1 MRIALVS
8 EHADPL
14 AAIGG
19 VDAGGQN
26 VYVAALATALGARG
40 HEVVVHTR
48 RWDPGQP
55 ARVELAP
62 GARVE
67 YVEAGPAAPVP
78 KDELPPYMPEFT
90 ARLAARWE
98 ADPPDVV
105 HAHFWMS
112 GQAALRAAGNVPVVQ
127 TFHALGTVKRRWQGA
142 ADTSPPHRV
151 DTERQIGRS
160 ADAVLATCR
169 DEVNELRAMGVPE
182 RRIVIV
188 PCGVDLGHFRPDGSK
203 GPWPGGTGAPEADGS
218 GPLGA
223 RADGSGSPG
232 TDGAGVPGG
241 PRAGMARVLSIGRL
255 VPRKGVDT
263 LVQAMRLLPRAELVI
278 AGGRVDDEEA
288 VRLRELADGYGL
300 AGRVRVVGSVPR
312 DEVPALMRAADALVT
327 VPWYEPF
334 GMVPVEAMACG
345 VPVIASAVGGHLD
358 TVAGCGLLVPPRRPR
373 ALARALK
380 DVLADPGRRRAMGA
394 AGARRARQR
403 YGWPRV
409 AERTEAV
416 YTQVIDGRMCRLAA
430 LGG

>member
-48 RWDPGQP
+48 RWDPAQP
-55 ARVELAP
+55 ARVEVAP
-62 GARVE
+62 GVRVE

-188 PCGVDLGHFRPDGSK
+188 PCGVDLGRFRPDGPK
-203 GPWPGGTGAPEADGS
+203 GPWPGATGAPGTGAA
-218 GPLGA
+218 GA
-223 RADGSGSPG
+223 RE
-232 TDGAGVPGG
+232 AG
-241 PRAGMARVLSIGRL
+241 AGMARVLSIGRL

>member
-26 VYVAALATALGARG
+26 VYVAALAMALGARG

-48 RWDPGQP
+48 RWGPSQP
-55 ARVELAP
+55 ARVEMAP
-62 GARVE
+62 GVRVE
-67 YVEAGPAAPVP
+67 YADAGPAAPVP

-182 RRIVIV
+182 RRIVVV
-188 PCGVDLGHFRPDGSK
+188 PCGVDLGRFRPDGPE
-203 GPWPGGTGAPEADGS
+203 GPWPGAAAGSGAP
-218 GPLGA
+218 GP
-223 RADGSGSPG
+223 
-232 TDGAGVPGG
+232 DGAAA

-300 AGRVRVVGSVPR
+300 GERVRIVGSVPR
-312 DEVPALMRAADALVT
+312 DEVPALMRAADVLVT

-345 VPVIASAVGGHLD
+345 VPVVASAVGGHLD

-380 DVLADPGRRRAMGA
+380 DVLGDPGRRRAMGA
-394 AGARRARQR
+394 AGARRTRQR

>member
-26 VYVAALATALGARG
+26 VHVAALATALGARG

-48 RWDPGQP
+48 RWGPDQP
-55 ARVELAP
+55 DRVVIAP
-62 GARVE
+62 GVCVE
-67 YVEAGPAAPVP
+67 YVTAGPAAPVP

-90 ARLAARWE
+90 ARLATRWDE
-98 ADPPDVV
+98 DPPDVV
-105 HAHFWMS
+105 HSHFWMS
-112 GQAALRAAGNVPVVQ
+112 GQAALRAAGNVPVVH

-142 ADTSPPHRV
+142 ADTSPAHRV

-182 RRIVIV
+182 QRIAIV
-188 PCGVDLGHFRPDGSK
+188 PCGVDTGTFRPDGPAAPSP
-203 GPWPGGTGAPEADGS
+203 GASWAWNGASAPGGGRT
-218 GPLGA
+218 
-223 RADGSGSPG
+223 
-232 TDGAGVPGG
+232 
-241 PRAGMARVLSIGRL
+241 ARVLSIGRL

-263 LVQAMRLLPRAELVI
+263 VVQAMRLLPRAELVI

-288 VRLRELADGYGL
+288 VRLRELADGCGL
-300 AGRVRVVGSVPR
+300 GDRVRVVGSVPR
-312 DEVPALMRAADALVT
+312 DEVPALMRSADVLVT

-380 DVLADPGRRRAMGA
+380 DVLEDPARRRAMGA
-394 AGARRARQR
+394 AGARRARER

-416 YTQVIDGRMCRLAA
+416 YTQVIDGRMCRLTA